1 MSHGISSLTA
11 IVSVSTLY
19 QTLLHFLWQGTLIA
33 FAALLISR
41 TFCRHSARRRYL
53 VYTAALLSC
62 PLCAVATLA
71 LGALSENSAVA
82 ATVFPSDLDNPTA
95 TSLAAKAGDGMSSL
109 ATSVHALPTPY
120 PETSRST
127 GIGQFGPESSAV
139 AQQFT
144 ANNAASTF
152 MWKHWVSWAYATG
165 VFVLL
170 LRLMIALPSASR
182 LSQAGRDLID
192 PALLNVIQSQ
202 AQRLGLKC
210 APIVKTCERI
220 AVPVVIGI
228 LRPVVLIPVPMIT
241 GLSPEEFSS
250 IISHELA
257 HIRRC
262 DLWINLIQ
270 RVVEAFLFFHPAVWF
285 LSQRVS
291 LEREI
296 CCDDLAMM
304 SGHTPIEYAGSLLK
318 MAELCL
324 GQSEPVV
331 AVAATGRDSS
341 ILEGRI
347 FRLLSGKHSREL
359 FLTSRQV
366 WLCSA
371 GAILAFCSAAG
382 TLPRVI
388 GEEPAKDMA
397 VQKDTANQ
405 KDETAK
411 NSEFPR
417 VPTTSSD
424 SRVAAA
430 SVVVHELRMASSL
443 LQVFRALN
451 PPESSGVPSEATQ
464 LVDKGQLDAAGNVA
478 AEQLF
483 ELYREVQCRQMSSR
497 CLAKANFG
505 GAVRIALST
514 PMGIHRNRLLD
525 AIIFKLEQETSR
537 SIVTYDRKIL
547 IDLLTEEKT
556 QSDEGSK
563 SPPPLRIWHSAD
575 LLNQYISTTDSPS
588 TKLTYLYELSN
599 RLLEQGD
606 FADADESLDR
616 MIQIVRSHPGTIQQ
630 GVLGKLPDEDLI
642 QLFIAMHYVRKARAA
657 QMAGDASTERTSLQ
671 TIAELNLPDSH
682 SIFNIV
688 SRLQVRLLTNH
699 PTACQKKIRQL
710 PEYSQL
716 MVAARLMADDEMDK
730 GWKLTQSLLKSSLE
744 KLTAGPRPEA
754 SPYWVLNPF
763 VDITR
768 ELIKADRTEDAFLVM
783 SSLPDSKRWASAYFE
798 YALQLV
804 EHGENGEHSADK
816 WIPRM
821 PQREAREA
829 MKKGFVRKPLS
840 AYRSGLESDTNLP
853 TRSLTAGVDLGRA
866 GLNAA
871 LSMLEQIKSDP
882 HLRRLASRF
891 PRPVV
896 FHHTPARPH
905 EWAYHRDTDMQ
916 IKTPALPS
924 MLPSDL

>member
-1 MSHGISSLTA
+1 MFPGISSLTA
-11 IVSVSTLY
+11 IVSVSTFF

-41 TFCRHSARRRYL
+41 TFCRHSAQRRYL
-53 VYTAALLSC
+53 VYTAALLAC

-71 LGALSENSAVA
+71 LGTLSESSAGA
-82 ATVFPSDLDNPTA
+82 ATALPVELANPTESSLTA
-95 TSLAAKAGDGMSSL
+95 KADDGMNGLAASAS
-109 ATSVHALPTPY
+109 ALPALH
-120 PETSRST
+120 PETGQST
-127 GIGQFGPESSAV
+127 VIGQFRPESSVV
-139 AQQFT
+139 AQRST
-144 ANNAASTF
+144 ANNAASTTSNPGMTEHPAF
-152 MWKHWVSWAYATG
+152 TWKHWVSWVYATG

-170 LRLMIALPSASR
+170 LRLIIALPSAGR
-182 LSQAGRDLID
+182 LSQAGSHIVD
-192 PALLNVIQSQ
+192 PALLNIIQSQ

-210 APIVKTCERI
+210 APIVKSCERI
-220 AVPVVIGI
+220 AVPVVIGV
-228 LRPVVLIPVPMIT
+228 LRPVVLIPVSMIT

-257 HIRRC
+257 HIRRF

-270 RVVEAFLFFHPAVWF
+270 RIVEAFLFFHPAVWF

-291 LEREI
+291 VEREI

-331 AVAATGRDSS
+331 ALAATGRDPS

-347 FRLLSGKHSREL
+347 SRLLSGKHSREL

-371 GAILAFCSAAG
+371 GVMLAFCSAAG

-388 GEEPAKDMA
+388 GEEPAKVAA
-397 VQKDTANQ
+397 VQEATTVHKDTIAQ
-405 KDETAK
+405 KDATTK
-411 NSEFPR
+411 NSDTSNA
-417 VPTTSSD
+417 PTTSNA
-424 SRVAAA
+424 SRLAQA
-430 SVVVHELRMASSL
+430 SLVVPELRLASL
-443 LQVFRALN
+443 LFQAFRTLN
-451 PPESSGVPSEATQ
+451 PPVSSGIHSKPKEPDWKALEELLNPPASPGIHSKANQ
-464 LVDKGQLDAAGNVA
+464 LVDKGQIDAAGNAA
-478 AEQLF
+478 AEQLS
-483 ELYREVQCRQMSSR
+483 EMYRELQCGRMSSR
-497 CLAKANFG
+497 CLEKKNFG
-505 GAVRIALST
+505 GAVRIALNT
-514 PMGIHRNRLLD
+514 PMGIQRNHLLD
-525 AIIFKLEQETSR
+525 AIIFKLEEEKSR

-547 IDLLTEEKT
+547 IDLLMEEKT
-556 QSDEGSK
+556 QSDEDSK
-563 SPPPLRIWHSAD
+563 SSPPLRLWHSAD

-606 FADADESLDR
+606 FADADQSLDR

-630 GVLGKLPDEDLI
+630 GVLGKLQDEDLI
-642 QLFIAMHYVRKARAA
+642 QLFIAMHYVRKTRAA
-657 QMAGDASTERTSLQ
+657 QMLGDASAEKTTLQ

-682 SIFNIV
+682 SIFNMV
-688 SRLQVRLLTNH
+688 TRLQVRLLTDH

-730 GWKLTQSLLKSSLE
+730 GWKLTQSLLETSLE

-768 ELIKADRTEDAFLVM
+768 ELIKAGRTEDAFLVM
-783 SSLPDSKRWASAYFE
+783 SSLPDSRQWASAYFE

-804 EHGENGEHSADK
+804 EYGEDDIPH
-816 WIPRM
+816 WIQRM
-821 PQREAREA
+821 PQREAQEA
-829 MKKGFVRKPLS
+829 MRKGVTRKPLS
-840 AYRSGLESDTNLP
+840 ALMAQLKSNDDVP
-853 TRSLTAGVDLGRA
+853 AG
-866 GLNAA
+866 N
-871 LSMLEQIKSDP
+871 S
-882 HLRRLASRF
+882 RL
-891 PRPVV
+891 
-896 FHHTPARPH
+896 
-905 EWAYHRDTDMQ
+905 
-916 IKTPALPS
+916 K
-924 MLPSDL
+924 

>member
-1 MSHGISSLTA
+1 MFHGISSFTA
-11 IVSVSTLY
+11 IVSVSTLF

-41 TFCRHSARRRYL
+41 TFCRHSAQRRYL
-53 VYTAALLSC
+53 VYTAALLAC

-71 LGALSENSAVA
+71 LGTLSESSAGA
-82 ATVFPSDLDNPTA
+82 ATALPVELANPTES
-95 TSLAAKAGDGMSSL
+95 SLTAKADVGMSSL
-109 ATSVHALPTPY
+109 AASDSALPALH
-120 PETSRST
+120 PETGQST
-127 GIGQFGPESSAV
+127 VIGQFRPESSVV
-139 AQQFT
+139 AQRST
-144 ANNAASTF
+144 ANNAASTTSNPGMTEHPAF
-152 MWKHWVSWAYATG
+152 TWKHWVSWAYATG

-170 LRLMIALPSASR
+170 LRLMIALPSAGR
-182 LSQAGRDLID
+182 LSQAGRDLFD

-228 LRPVVLIPVPMIT
+228 FRPVVLIPVSMIT

-257 HIRRC
+257 HIRRF

-291 LEREI
+291 VEREI

-331 AVAATGRDSS
+331 ALAATGRDSS

-347 FRLLSGKHSREL
+347 SRLLSGKHSREL

-371 GAILAFCSAAG
+371 GVMLAFCSAAG

-388 GEEPAKDMA
+388 GEEPAKVA
-397 VQKDTANQ
+397 AVQEATTVQKDTIAQ
-405 KDETAK
+405 KDATTK
-411 NSEFPR
+411 NSDTSNA
-417 VPTTSSD
+417 PTTSNA
-424 SRVAAA
+424 SRLAQA
-430 SVVVHELRMASSL
+430 SLVVPELRLASL
-443 LQVFRALN
+443 LFQALRTLN
-451 PPESSGVPSEATQ
+451 PPASPGIHSKANQ
-464 LVDKGQLDAAGNVA
+464 LVDNGQIDAAGNAA

-483 ELYREVQCRQMSSR
+483 EMYRELQCGRMSSR
-497 CLAKANFG
+497 CLEKKNFG
-505 GAVRIALST
+505 GAVRIALNT
-514 PMGIHRNRLLD
+514 PMGIQRNHLLD
-525 AIIFKLEQETSR
+525 AIIFKLGEETSR

-563 SPPPLRIWHSAD
+563 SSPPLRLWHSAD

-606 FADADESLDR
+606 FADADQSLDR
-616 MIQIVRSHPGTIQQ
+616 MIQIVRSQPGTIQQ
-630 GVLGKLPDEDLI
+630 GVLGKLQDEDLI
-642 QLFIAMHYVRKARAA
+642 QLFIAMHYVRKTRAA
-657 QMAGDASTERTSLQ
+657 QMLGDASAEKTTLQ

-688 SRLQVRLLTNH
+688 TRLQVRLLTND

-768 ELIKADRTEDAFLVM
+768 ELIKAGRTEDAFLVM
-783 SSLPDSKRWASAYFE
+783 SSLPDSKQWASAYFE

-804 EHGENGEHSADK
+804 EHGENDMSH
-816 WIPRM
+816 WIQRM
-821 PQREAREA
+821 PQREAQEA
-829 MKKGFVRKPLS
+829 MRKGVTRKPLS
-840 AYRSGLESDTNLP
+840 ALMAQLKSNDDVP
-853 TRSLTAGVDLGRA
+853 AG
-866 GLNAA
+866 N
-871 LSMLEQIKSDP
+871 S
-882 HLRRLASRF
+882 RL
-891 PRPVV
+891 
-896 FHHTPARPH
+896 
-905 EWAYHRDTDMQ
+905 
-916 IKTPALPS
+916 K
-924 MLPSDL
+924 